1 MTSLFD
7 KFTTHS
13 RNALKNAFG
22 FAVSCGHRVL
32 TPEHILYGLSLEKG
46 SIAEQILSKVKISGP
61 EIKKILA
68 ENLPLQPAA
77 AQIGLTAD
85 VKKLLEK
92 AFLIASTN
100 QHQYVGTEHLLASIL
115 MLEDEILADF
125 FKQKGVNLS
134 DLRKQINIVLNSTS
148 KFSELTGAAGDFGPD
163 NFNQNSC
170 PPFSQTKA
178 GQSILEVFGLNLTD
192 AAIQQNIDPVIGR
205 QEEIFRLIQILCR
218 RHKNN
223 PLLLGEPGVGKTAI
237 VEGLAKKIVAGDV
250 PDVLIGKSIYLID
263 LSAVIAGTS
272 FRGEFENRLKQIL
285 AEVKKNPNLILFIDE
300 IHNLIGAGSAGGAM
314 DAANILK
321 PALSRGEIR
330 CIGATTPEAYKKY
343 IESDPALERR
353 FQPINV
359 FAPNVEK
366 TEEILQGI
374 KENYEIFHQVQISNE
389 AIKAAAKLSDRY
401 IADRFLPDKAIDL
414 IDEAAAAVKIKTASS
429 PELKEINNLENQLK
443 EIQRQ
448 KQQSVNEEKFSAAL
462 KFRQREREILSRL
475 KSLKE
480 SRLKEKQKNL
490 PTITEIEIG
499 QVVSKIT
506 GIPLNNLIL
515 EEKTRLLGLPDL
527 LAEKII
533 GQTQALEAIAESIR
547 RSRAGISSSRRPIG
561 SFIFLGPSGVG
572 KTESA
577 KVLAEVIFGSDQALI
592 RIDMS
597 EFAESF
603 NISKLIGA
611 PAGYVGYKEGAKL
624 TDAVRR
630 RPYCVVLF
638 DEIEKAHP
646 QIFNLLLQIL
656 EDGNLTDATGRS
668 VNFRNTVIIMTSNLG
683 SESFNRQAGFGFEDK
698 KEQEKNLSAIG
709 DDAVKKLKDKFP
721 PEFLSRIDQTI
732 VFQPLDDQAIEKIAW
747 LQLEELKDRL
757 EKQDLKIAFDPAVA
771 KYLAK
776 ISFKPETGARLVRKN
791 IQELV
796 EGKIANK
803 ILNAEKPA
811 EKFLIKIKN
820 NEITIE

>member
-1 MTSLFD
+1 M
-7 KFTTHS
+7 
-13 RNALKNAFG
+13 
-22 FAVSCGHRVL
+22 

-46 SIAEQILSKVKISGP
+46 SLAEQILSRIKISGP
-61 EIKKILA
+61 EIKKIMA
-68 ENLPLQPAA
+68 ENPPARQTI

-85 VKKLLEK
+85 VKKILQK
-92 AFLIASTN
+92 AFLIASSN

-115 MLEDEILADF
+115 ALNDGVLADF
-125 FKQKGVNLS
+125 FKQKGVNLPE
-134 DLRKQINIVLNSTS
+134 LQKQINIVLNSTS
-148 KFSELTGAAGDFGPD
+148 KFSELTGLSDDFGPD
-163 NFNQNSC
+163 NLNQNYG
-170 PPFSQTKA
+170 PGPALTKA
-178 GQSILEVFGLNLTD
+178 NQSILEVFGVNLTD

-205 QEEIFRLIQILCR
+205 EEEIDRLIQILCR

-237 VEGLAKKIVAGDV
+237 VEGLAKKIVSGDV
-250 PDVLIGKSIYLID
+250 PDVLIGKSIYTID
-263 LSAVIAGTS
+263 LSAVLAGTS

-285 AEVKKNPNLILFIDE
+285 NEVKKNPSLILFIDE
-300 IHNLIGAGSAGGAM
+300 IHNLIGAGSAGGAL

-321 PALSRGEIR
+321 PALARGEVR
-330 CIGATTPEAYKKY
+330 CLGATTPEAYKKY

-353 FQPINV
+353 FQPVNV
-359 FAPNVEK
+359 FAPSVEK
-366 TEEILQGI
+366 TEEILLGI
-374 KENYEIFHQVQISNE
+374 KENYEIFHQVQISRE
-389 AIKAAAKLSDRY
+389 AIQAAAKLSERY
-401 IADRFLPDKAIDL
+401 LADRFLPDKAIDL
-414 IDEAAAAVKIKTASS
+414 IDEAASAVKIKTGFS

-448 KQQSVNEEKFSAAL
+448 KQQSVREEKFAAAL
-462 KFRQREREILSRL
+462 KWRRREQEIISQL
-475 KSLKE
+475 KNLKE

-490 PTITEIEIG
+490 PVITAEEIS

-506 GIPLNNLIL
+506 GIPLSNLIL
-515 EEKTRLLGLPDL
+515 EEKAKLLGLSDRL
-527 LAEKII
+527 EEKIF
-533 GQTQALEAIAESIR
+533 GQTPALEAIAESIR
-547 RSRAGISSSRRPIG
+547 RSRAGIASARRPIG

-572 KTESA
+572 KTELA
-577 KVLAEVIFGSDQALI
+577 KVLAETIFGSAEALI

-646 QIFNLLLQIL
+646 QIFNLLLQVL
-656 EDGNLTDATGRS
+656 EDGNLTDATGRQ

-698 KEQEKNLSAIG
+698 NQVATGHDLSLLSQIG
-709 DDAVKKLKDKFP
+709 EDVVKKLKDKFP
-721 PEFLSRIDQTI
+721 PEFLSRIDKTI
-732 VFQPLDDQAIEKIAW
+732 VFQPLDDKTIEKIVW

-757 EKQDLKIAFDPAVA
+757 EKQDLKITFDPAVA

-791 IQELV
+791 IQELA

-803 ILNAEKPA
+803 ILSAEEPA
-811 EKFLIKIKN
+811 KKLLIKIKN